1 MSAGKA
7 AGAVMA
13 IGGAALVFM
22 QVIRSS
28 QQLRVLHFLPWFLD
42 SCFKQTSSLVSTQD
56 SRDFFLANS

>member
-1 MSAGKA
+1 
-7 AGAVMA
+7 MA